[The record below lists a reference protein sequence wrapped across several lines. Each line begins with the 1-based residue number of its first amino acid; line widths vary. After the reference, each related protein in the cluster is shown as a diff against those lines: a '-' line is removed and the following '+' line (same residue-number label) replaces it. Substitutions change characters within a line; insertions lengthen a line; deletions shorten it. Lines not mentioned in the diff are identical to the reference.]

1 MSNFNF
7 DDFARV
13 ALHVARRNDGAVLT
27 PEQVDGIIAYLKTP
41 GSGTD
46 AASSFAE
53 YVAEMQR
60 EHPAVLI
67 ARDYVLC
74 SGIDDR
80 GTTNYQTAAIYIRN
94 VGGSAGV
101 INDTLWG
108 YFIEYLQNIE
118 PQHAK
123 FRAMAE
129 GLRTFMRAQGSR
141 PFNNNYEA
149 TLRDI
154 MWNSGSPEFAE
165 NGRIAHSGTRGE

>member
-1 MSNFNF
+1 M
-7 DDFARV
+7 
-13 ALHVARRNDGAVLT
+13 L
-27 PEQVDGIIAYLKTP
+27 
-41 GSGTD
+41 
-46 AASSFAE
+46 
-53 YVAEMQR
+53 
-60 EHPAVLI
+60 
-67 ARDYVLC
+67 
-74 SGIDDR
+74 
-80 GTTNYQTAAIYIRN
+80 
-94 VGGSAGV
+94 GGSAGV

-118 PQHAK
+118 PLHAK

-149 TLRDI
+149 MLRDI